1 MEQTQKKAPQHTTT
15 PRACVSPY
23 YKNQH
28 QRQTYEAILL
38 PCNQNTVNHLICSK
52 ELKCFNQSAINRD
65 KEEGRWDRAA
75 M

>member
-1 MEQTQKKAPQHTTT
+1 MEQTQKKAPQHTAT

-38 PCNQNTVNHLICSK
+38 PCN
-52 ELKCFNQSAINRD
+52 
-65 KEEGRWDRAA
+65 
-75 M
+75 